1 MPIVVHCSH
10 SSAGKTT
17 FVNEHLMSHGY
28 LHINR
33 VRKQSQLVD
42 KVIGT
47 LEPSLAP
54 KNRGEM
60 AL

>member
-1 MPIVVHCSH
+1 MPIVVHYFH

-17 FVNEHLMSHGY
+17 FVNEHLMPHGY

-33 VRKQSQLVD
+33 VTKQSQLID

-54 KNRGEM
+54 MNRGEM